1 MPHLLRAISSTA
13 RALRAVTLGVLLV
26 GLLGG
31 MLVVSP
37 GAATPASAATSVS
50 LTTAEADHLRM
61 LNDYRR
67 SKGLAPLAVDAR
79 VQADAREWA
88 RRLGDARTVAHDPDL
103 RADCEA
109 ASPTC
114 SGWAENVGS
123 AGSHERVFELF
134 VGSAG
139 HERNLRLTSGGGED
153 PYRVGIGVYR
163 SGGQTFVVHRF
174 VRCDC
179 RNDELASWLNGARRA
194 DLAFAQGLYSDFLG
208 RSAGA
213 AELDS
218 IAAPLAYGVPRR
230 QMVVGLAFSDAWV
243 GAMVDRFYQA
253 TLGRD
258 ADADGKRFW
267 MEAIRGGRTPAEV
280 AAYFFASDEY
290 YARSGGTDR
299 DWVGALYGALLGR
312 RPDGSGLDHWV
323 AVVRGSSREQVAAS
337 FYQSVESRRRRIRAL
352 YDLLLGRAP
361 DGDGLA
367 HWTGE
372 LLDGHDVR
380 LAIELA
386 SSDEYVQRAIARFG

>member
-1 MPHLLRAISSTA
+1 MPHLLRVISSTA
-13 RALRAVTLGVLLV
+13 RALRAATVGILLAGLLAGVLVL
-26 GLLGG
+26 
-31 MLVVSP
+31 SP
-37 GAATPASAATSVS
+37 GASSPASAATSVS

-67 SKGLAPLAVDAR
+67 SKGLAPLSVDAR

-88 RRLGDARTVAHDPDL
+88 RRLGDAGTVAHDPGL

-123 AGSHERVFELF
+123 AGSHQRVFELF

-139 HERNLRLTSGGGED
+139 HERNLRLGSAGGD
-153 PYRVGIGVYR
+153 PYRVGVGVYR
-163 SGGQTFVVHRF
+163 TGGQTFVVHRF

-179 RNDELASWLNGARRA
+179 RNDDLASWMNGARRA
-194 DLAFAQGLYSDFLG
+194 DLAFAQGLFSDFLG
-208 RSAGA
+208 RTAGT
-213 AELDS
+213 AELDTV
-218 IAAPLAYGVPRR
+218 AAPLAYGVPRR
-230 QMVVGLAFSDAWV
+230 QVVVGLAFSDAWV
-243 GAMVDRFYQA
+243 GAMVDRFYRA

-258 ADADGKRFW
+258 AEGAGKQFW
-267 MEAIRGGRTPAEV
+267 TEAIRSGRTPAEV
-280 AAYFFASDEY
+280 AAHFFASEEY
-290 YARSGGTDR
+290 YVRSGGTDR
-299 DWVGALYGALLGR
+299 DWVRALYVALLGR
-312 RPDGSGLDHWV
+312 QPDGAGVDHWV
-323 AVVRGSSREQVAAS
+323 SVLQGSSRGRVAAD
-337 FYQSVESRRRRIRAL
+337 FYQSVESRRRRVRSL

-361 DGDGLA
+361 DADGLA

-386 SSDEYVQRAIARFG
+386 SSDEYVRRAIARFG

>member
-1 MPHLLRAISSTA
+1 MPHLLRAITSTA
-13 RALRAVTLGVLLV
+13 RALRAATLGILLA
-26 GLLGG
+26 GLLAGV
-31 MLVVSP
+31 LVLSP
-37 GAATPASAATSVS
+37 GASVPASAATSVS
-50 LTTAEADHLRM
+50 LTTDEADHLRL

-67 SKGLAPLAVDAR
+67 SKGLAPLSVDAR
-79 VQADAREWA
+79 VQADARDWA
-88 RRLGDARTVAHDPDL
+88 RRLGDAGTVAHDPGL

-123 AGSHERVFELF
+123 AGSPQRVFELF

-139 HERNLRLTSGGGED
+139 HERNLRIASDGGD
-153 PYRVGIGVYR
+153 PYRVGVGVYR

-179 RNDELASWLNGARRA
+179 RNDDLASWMNAARRA
-194 DLAFAQGLYSDFLG
+194 DLAFAQGLFSDFLG
-208 RSAGA
+208 RTAGT
-213 AELDS
+213 AELDT

-230 QMVVGLAFSDAWV
+230 QLVVGLAFSDAWV
-243 GAMVDRFYQA
+243 GAMVDRFYRA

-258 ADADGKRFW
+258 ADGAGKRFW
-267 MEAIRGGRTPAEV
+267 TEAIRSGRPPAEV
-280 AAYFFASDEY
+280 AAHFFASEEY
-290 YARSGGTDR
+290 YLRSGGTDR
-299 DWVGALYGALLGR
+299 DWVRALYVALLGR
-312 RPDGSGLDHWV
+312 RPDGAGVDHWV
-323 AVVRGSSREQVAAS
+323 SVLQGSSRGRVAAD
-337 FYQSVESRRRRIRAL
+337 FYQSVESRRRRVRSL

-361 DGDGLA
+361 DANGLA

-386 SSDEYVQRAIARFG
+386 SSDEYVRRAIARFG